1 MEYLRIFWAI
11 AYLGLFYAC
20 VLIAL
25 FNFSDFT
32 LYEKLSLGL
41 IVSGFHC
48 LSTLIHDLK
57 H

>member
-1 MEYLRIFWAI
+1 MEYLRIFWAL
-11 AYLGLFYAC
+11 AYLGLFYTC
-20 VLIAL
+20 VLVAL

-41 IVSGFHC
+41 IVAGFHC